1 MSMLSLFLTLL
12 IYAAAKAGYR
22 RWSYAIFSPLVICPL
37 LLISLLLLNHI
48 PYAFYQSGTDS
59 LTQMLQPATV
69 AFAVPLYKY
78 RHLIKEYAG
87 ELVAGVL
94 GGSVVAILSSLIY
107 AKWLHID
114 NLELLGS
121 LAPRSITTPMA
132 MNASQS
138 IGGVPAMTAV
148 FVILTGLTGILV
160 APLLL
165 RVLPLKNRISQGM
178 LLGMGAHAAGT
189 AKAYELGNQ
198 HGAIASLTMIFAGV
212 ATLLLAPFVVPAF
225 MQFLTFSF

>member
-1 MSMLSLFLTLL
+1 MSIACLILTLF
-12 IYAAAKAGYR
+12 IYAAAKVGYR
-22 RWSYAIFSPLVICPL
+22 RWSYTIFSPLIVCPV
-37 LLISLLLLNHI
+37 LLISLLLLNNI
-48 PYAFYQSGTDS
+48 PYDFYQGGTDP

-69 AFAVPLYKY
+69 AFAIPLYKY
-78 RHLIKEYAG
+78 RSLIREYAG
-87 ELVAGVL
+87 ELMTGVL
-94 GGSVVAILSSLIY
+94 GGSLVALTSSLLF

-114 NLELLGS
+114 SLELLSS

-132 MNASQS
+132 MNVSAS

-148 FVILTGLTGILV
+148 FVILTGLTGIV
-160 APLLL
+160 VGPLIL
-165 RVLPLKNRISQGM
+165 RLLPLNNRISQAM

-212 ATLLLAPFVVPAF
+212 VTLLLAPVVIP
-225 MQFLTFSF
+225 FLLTAAS